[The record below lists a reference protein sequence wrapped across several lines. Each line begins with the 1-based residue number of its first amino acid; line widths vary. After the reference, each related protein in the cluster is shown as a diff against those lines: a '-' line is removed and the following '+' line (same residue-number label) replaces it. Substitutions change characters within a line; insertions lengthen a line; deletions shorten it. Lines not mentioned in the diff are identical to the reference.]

1 MSLNDEDIKQLIA
14 ILQKG
19 LASDKE
25 ISSDETLDDKPVVK
39 RGRIKTTHS
48 DKKDTK
54 KKEKSLNRFDQ
65 MMEKSL
71 HKEDLAVDKLLSKHP
86 PTARTRE
93 FSPVNVTCRVC
104 GKHENIN
111 GAILTDAPSRYKCNS
126 CSKEP
131 G

>member
-19 LASDKE
+19 LV
-25 ISSDETLDDKPVVK
+25 SDEAPEDKPVAK
-39 RGRIKTTHS
+39 RGRIKTTNS
-48 DKKDTK
+48 GQKNTQKKD
-54 KKEKSLNRFDQ
+54 KSINRFDQ

-71 HKEDLAVDKLLSKHP
+71 HKEDLAVDKLLSKYP

-93 FSPVNVTCRVC
+93 FSPVHVTCRVC
-104 GKHENIN
+104 GKNENIN
-111 GAILTDAPSRYKCNS
+111 GALLTDAPNRYKCNK